1 MDHLALLLAGLIV
14 FLGVHSVRVFADGFR
29 SSFIAAR
36 GELAWKG
43 LYTLL
48 SIAGFVMIVYGYGD
62 ARTAPIPLWQPPVWT
77 RHVAAL
83 LTLPAFIMLAAAY
96 IPGNGIKA
104 RLKHPMLLG
113 TKVWAFAHLLS
124 NGTLADVLLFG
135 GFLVWAVLCFRACR
149 QRDRANGTVYESRG
163 IVRTLGA
170 VAIGVIAWFV
180 FAMYLHTALIGV
192 APFAR

>member
-1 MDHLALLLAGLIV
+1 MLLLIIGLIV
-14 FLGVHSVRVFADGFR
+14 FLGIHSTRIFADGAR
-29 SSFIAAR
+29 TRFIAAR

-43 LYTLL
+43 VYALL
-48 SIAGFVMIVYGYGD
+48 SIGGFVMIVYGYAE
-62 ARTAPIPLWQPPVWT
+62 ARTAPIYLWQPPIWT

-96 IPGNGIKA
+96 LPGNGIKA

-113 TKVWAFAHLLS
+113 TKLWAFAHLLS

-149 QRDRANGTVYESRG
+149 QRDRAAGTVYESRG
-163 IVRTLGA
+163 LVRTLGA
-170 VAIGVIAWFV
+170 VAIGVIAWFA
-180 FAMYLHTALIGV
+180 FAMYLHAALIGV